1 MTEVAVFHATGAQ
14 GRAIAEQVEAA
25 GFTVR
30 RLSGKTGPGLT
41 HLDAAEEP
49 AIDRALDGAVGAVF
63 TVPQDYREGVREAYA
78 ERVVRAS
85 ERTGLARLVVNMGGP
100 VYKDLD
106 HPVSY
111 DLRRIRAVFESAAVS
126 ATVLE
131 PTTFLDNLRQD
142 WALAAIA
149 QEGLLPYPTPE
160 QARISWISHRSL
172 GDFAAA
178 ALRTETPAGR
188 FRVGGPVPLTASEI
202 AAAIGRAAGR
212 EVRFV
217 EVPREQFAASL
228 NAAFGA
234 PAGDHIAA
242 LYEHLATYPEAA
254 AVEATDWT
262 PLGVNPETA
271 EAWAARHDWRGPAAA
286 QASA

>member
-1 MTEVAVFHATGAQ
+1 MTEIAVFHATGAQ
-14 GRAIAEQVEAA
+14 GHATAEQVEAA

-30 RLSGKTGPGLT
+30 RLSGKAEPGLT
-41 HLDAAEEP
+41 HLDAADEA
-49 AIDRALDGAVGAVF
+49 AITRALDGTAGAVF

-78 ERVVRAS
+78 GRVVRAS

-100 VYKDLD
+100 VYEDLD
-106 HPVSY
+106 HPASH

-126 ATVLE
+126 TIVLE

-149 QEGLLPYPTPE
+149 QDGLLPYPTPE
-160 QARISWISHRSL
+160 RARISWISHRSL

-178 ALRTETPAGR
+178 ALRVETPAGR
-188 FRVGGPVPLTASEI
+188 YRIGGPAPLTASEI
-202 AAAIGRAAGR
+202 AAVIGRAAGK

-242 LYEHLATYPEAA
+242 LYEHLATSPEAA
-254 AVEATDWT
+254 AVEATEWAT
-262 PLGVNPETA
+262 LGVTPESA
-271 EAWAARHDWRGPAAA
+271 EAWAARHDWRVPAAA
-286 QASA
+286 QA